1 MGELGRALQ
10 SLAADLGSA
19 KAAATAAVADSRR
32 LNVVGDEV
40 NLRAARELAMHPLL
54 NSPSPAIEASAAEV
68 TAAQS
73 GASTAL
79 WGAEANATSAWNR
92 ARASFDFVAEGTPA
106 VHATWSD
113 PNWDPAKSVHLG
125 RPTGMSDG
133 SLAWAGAPVGGML
146 MGPDQR
152 DYHLEIGTALDT
164 EGDRVINDREP
175 SGKDGDW
182 TELFVRTG
190 YTTYGPKASGWDKA
204 EIIAGGLAGAPYP
217 EGSAYDKDKLKD
229 VTVMADGGSFL
240 KDAENVEGG
249 SIKEVSGEQQR
260 GQGNELWAAPRGG
273 IAGGKTSTA
282 PDAVGLVD
290 GLLTGIALAMHLND
304 SRLAKFRVVFEENSV
319 GELRA
324 RMLFYRVTDA
334 PGGPEAID
342 TQAAFVGTNGS
353 LASTPVTGEAAGLR
367 PIAY

>member
-1 MGELGRALQ
+1 VVNQLTWAHLQLSANLQASDPAAIGRDGSVALAAASELERQSNSLKDLAGRLRQPGAWLSSAATVFLNSAQEQARRVQIISDLMGELGRALQ

-54 NSPSPAIEASAAEV
+54 NSPSPAIEAAAAEV

-164 EGDRVINDREP
+164 EGDRASTTANLP
-175 SGKDGDW
+175 
-182 TELFVRTG
+182 VRMAI
-190 YTTYGPKASGWDKA
+190 GPNC
-204 EIIAGGLAGAPYP
+204 LY
-217 EGSAYDKDKLKD
+217 
-229 VTVMADGGSFL
+229 
-240 KDAENVEGG
+240 
-249 SIKEVSGEQQR
+249 
-260 GQGNELWAAPRGG
+260 
-273 IAGGKTSTA
+273 
-282 PDAVGLVD
+282 
-290 GLLTGIALAMHLND
+290 
-304 SRLAKFRVVFEENSV
+304 
-319 GELRA
+319 
-324 RMLFYRVTDA
+324 A
-334 PGGPEAID
+334 PGTPP
-342 TQAAFVGTNGS
+342 TVRRRQAGIRPKS
-353 LASTPVTGEAAGLR
+353 LRGAWLVRRTRRAVPTTRTSSRTSRSWPTVAHS
-367 PIAY
+367 